1 MASMAQW
8 NGIVFKVNSK
18 KIFTFK
24 NMKRSYSTRWATH
37 DIIGRRPRLEYQG
50 AAMDEVTIDVVLD
63 AEHGVKPRK
72 TMLKFQIAAHHGDV
86 AYFYI
91 AGKKMT
97 KYKMYIASGSENWDQ
112 IWNKGELVRATATL
126 TFREYR

>member
-50 AAMDEVTIDVVLD
+50 PAMDEVTIDVVLD

>member
-1 MASMAQW
+1 
-8 NGIVFKVNSK
+8 
-18 KIFTFK
+18 
-24 NMKRSYSTRWATH
+24 MKRSYSTRWATH

-50 AAMDEVTIDVVLD
+50 PAMDEVTIDVVLD